1 MPSMKDQ
8 VAIGTGG
15 TRGIG
20 RAISRRLAEL
30 GAIPWMIYRED
41 EEGAAEATRE
51 ICAICPDAR
60 ALKADVASPGEAERV
75 VAAVLAVHSHLEIV
89 VNNAFRGGRPAK
101 KVHETAPEEWSEDL
115 SVNLGAPFRM
125 SRAALPTMMAQS
137 YGRLVFIGSLAM
149 RGERGRV
156 AYVVAKNGLVGL
168 AKTIALEYSR
178 SGITANVVNPGYIEA
193 GAFLRLD
200 PTIREAAIKRVPM
213 ARAGTSQ
220 EIAALVGH
228 LASREAAYTSGQVI
242 GVDGGM

>member
-1 MPSMKDQ
+1 MAAMKDQ
-8 VAIGTGG
+8 VAIVTGG

-20 RAISRRLAEL
+20 RAISQRLAEL

-51 ICAICPDAR
+51 ICAICPAAR
-60 ALKADVASPGEAERV
+60 ALKADVAAPGEAERV

-101 KVHETAPEEWSEDL
+101 KVHETDPDAWSEDL
-115 SVNLGAPFRM
+115 TVNLGAPFRM
-125 SRAALPTMMAQS
+125 SRAALPAMMAQS
-137 YGRLVFIGSLAM
+137 YGRLIFIGSLAM

-178 SGITANVVNPGYIEA
+178 NGITANVVNPGYIEA

-200 PTIREAAIKRVPM
+200 PAIREAAIKRVPM